1 MSDAVERAVSALAA
15 GELAIVPTD
24 TVYGVAAR
32 VDRRDAI
39 AAVFALKGRPADKP
53 LPVLAASA
61 AALEGVVAFDD
72 AARRLAAA
80 FWPGPLTLVLPRA
93 PGFDVDLGGA
103 APDVGVRVPA
113 RAVTLA
119 LLERTGPLAVTSA
132 NRSGE
137 APARTAAA
145 ARVALPGVTVVLD
158 DGELAGTPSTVAAIA
173 GGVTVLREGPLSAER
188 LRAALYSD
196 KS

>member
-1 MSDAVERAVSALAA
+1 MRAVVERAVEALAR

-32 VDRRDAI
+32 VDRPDAV
-39 AAVFALKGRPADKP
+39 ARVFALKGRPADKP
-53 LPVLAASA
+53 LPVLGADDG
-61 AALEGVVAFDD
+61 ALETVVAFDD
-72 AARRLAAA
+72 DARRLAGA

-93 PGFDVDLGGA
+93 PGFDADLGGA

-137 APARTAAA
+137 PPALTAAA
-145 ARVALPGVTVVLD
+145 ARAALPGVAVVVD
-158 DGELAGTPSTVAAIA
+158 DGELAGTPSTVAALA
-173 GGVTVLREGPLSAER
+173 GGLRVVRAGPVSADS
-188 LRAALYSD
+188 LRAALYGRS
-196 KS
+196 